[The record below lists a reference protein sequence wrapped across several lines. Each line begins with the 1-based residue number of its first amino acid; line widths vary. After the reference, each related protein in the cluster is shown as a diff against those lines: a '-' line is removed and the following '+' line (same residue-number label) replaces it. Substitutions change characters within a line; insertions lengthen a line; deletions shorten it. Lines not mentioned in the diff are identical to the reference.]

1 MKRICTVHREPLKRW
16 VALKERRVHGQGRN
30 PAFWRK
36 VSIKNS
42 AVLAVTVELFRTA
55 MAKFQF

>member
-1 MKRICTVHREPLKRW
+1 MGGLKRKKRSTW
-16 VALKERRVHGQGRN
+16 TGKE

>member
-1 MKRICTVHREPLKRW
+1 
-16 VALKERRVHGQGRN
+16 VALKERRAVHRQGRN

-36 VSIKNS
+36 VFKEERVSIKNS
-42 AVLAVTVELFRTA
+42 AVLAMTVELFRTA